1 MVQAQIE
8 SIQGNGDWTS
18 TYDGSTMYS
27 FIIAFNDGTVGEAN
41 AKSSTPPYAVGDT
54 VHYTKNGKSPKG
66 NDKLKVSKNPP
77 PPGGFKQFQPAKQD
91 PDKDKKMIRGMCFK
105 VAGMAWACNYKH
117 KQFELPHEVMVKD
130 VMTLAKK
137 YEQAYNEW
145 MSE

>member
-8 SIQGNGDWTS
+8 SIQGKGDWK
-18 TYDGSTMYS
+18 GAHGVMYQ
-27 FIIAFNDGTVGEAN
+27 FEVAFNDGTVGEAN
-41 AKSSTPPYAVGDT
+41 SKSQEPPYKVGDE
-54 VHYTKNGKSPKG
+54 VYYEVKSNNERWGK
-66 NDKLKVSKNPP
+66 KLKISKNPP
-77 PPGGFKQFQPAKQD
+77 PPGGFQQFQASPN
-91 PDKDKKMIRGMCFK
+91 KDKQIIRGMCFK

-137 YEQAYNEW
+137 YEQAFNEW